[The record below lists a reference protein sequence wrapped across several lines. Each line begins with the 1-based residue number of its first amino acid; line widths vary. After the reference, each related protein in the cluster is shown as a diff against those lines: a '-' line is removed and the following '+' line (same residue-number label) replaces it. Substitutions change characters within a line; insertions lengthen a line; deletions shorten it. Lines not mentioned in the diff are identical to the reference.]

1 MFVMNKLFLILFLSI
16 NVFSQNN
23 EVGSLIGKWNVID
36 VSIGIPIQGKQDEIQ
51 MAKMFLNATF
61 DFKSN
66 NSFELNIKSS
76 NPFAKELKEMTK
88 GTKWKFITKSNMIM
102 IGNKEDN
109 YSIIG
114 VQYLKNEKGQ
124 FFKLLESGIML
135 KVEKS

>member
-1 MFVMNKLFLILFLSI
+1 MSVMNKLFSILFFSI

-23 EVGSLIGKWNVID
+23 EVGSLVGKWNVID
-36 VSIGIPIQGKQDEIQ
+36 VSIGTPIQGKQDEIQ
-51 MAKMFLNATF
+51 MANMFLNATL

-66 NSFELNIKSS
+66 NSFELNMKSS

-114 VQYLKNEKGQ
+114 IQYLKNEKGQ
-124 FFKLLESGIML
+124 FFKLLESGIIL